1 MKHLL
6 TILFFTPLL
15 AFSQAGDDR
24 LKELQDISK
33 KEGEGWVTGGALGLD
48 FAQLSMINPRIG
60 AGDNRIALGGLGNIF
75 TTYTKGKNSWNT
87 TLSVQLAVQ
96 QLAGND
102 WQKSLDLFR
111 INSKYAY
118 QTNNEKWAY
127 ATLLTFETLT
137 MPTYPNNFLKKQ
149 QDSDLIQ
156 AEFLSPARLEFS
168 PGIDYKPSAIWSFF
182 LSPIS
187 YKLIYVGNQDIAN
200 LGLHGTKL
208 KDDNIPGI
216 FEKSFH
222 QAGGRLVSNYKNKF
236 LREKIVY
243 TSRLDLFSNYL
254 KNPQNIDVLWQ
265 NDLGWQIWKNFSL
278 NFLLEAFYDHD
289 IEVQVKRPS
298 EILPNGQTGRRV
310 SWTQALLLKY
320 NVLF

>member
-1 MKHLL
+1 MKLVLL
-6 TILFFTPLL
+6 ILLFIPMLTF
-15 AFSQAGDDR
+15 AQAGDDR
-24 LKELQDISK
+24 LKELQEATK
-33 KEGEGWVTGGALGLD
+33 KEGEGWKTGGALGLD

-60 AGDNRIALGGLGNIF
+60 SGDNRIALGGLGNIF
-75 TTYTKGKNSWNT
+75 SNYSKGKTSWNT
-87 TLSVQLAVQ
+87 NLSVQLAVQ

-102 WQKSLDLFR
+102 WQKSLDLLR
-111 INSKYAY
+111 LNSKYAY

-137 MPTYPNNFLKKQ
+137 MPSYPNNFLKKQ
-149 QDSDLIQ
+149 QESDLIQ
-156 AEFLSPARLEFS
+156 AKFLSPARLEFS
-168 PGIDYKPSAIWSFF
+168 PGIDYKPSSTWSFF

-208 KDDNIPGI
+208 KNDNIPGI
-216 FEKSFH
+216 FEKSFQ
-222 QAGGRLVSNYKNKF
+222 QAGARLVGAYKDMF
-236 LREKIVY
+236 FREKIVY
-243 TSRLDLFSNYL
+243 SSRLDLFSNYL
-254 KNPQNIDVLWQ
+254 NTPQNIDVLWQ

-289 IEVQVKRPS
+289 ILVQVKRPS
-298 EILPNGQTGRRV
+298 ETLPDGQTGRRL

-320 NVLF
+320 NILF